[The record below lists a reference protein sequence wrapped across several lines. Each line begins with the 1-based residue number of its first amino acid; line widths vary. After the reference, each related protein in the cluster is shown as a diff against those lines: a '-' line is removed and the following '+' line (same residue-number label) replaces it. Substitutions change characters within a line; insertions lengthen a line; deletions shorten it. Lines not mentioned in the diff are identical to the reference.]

1 MNGNGWTPAMAR
13 RWFLARIGLGAGAVG
28 AGIAAAGI
36 MGSPIAEAQTQGANE
51 SSWKPARHAQDDWYD
66 KVPGV
71 HRYLIDSA
79 SAEGFGWALWFA
91 TNYYTANQDAYGLKD
106 SDLAVIVVA
115 RHKSTSFAYND
126 AIWAKWGKQLA
137 EQAEF
142 VDPKT
147 KEPPKVNYY
156 AGPGDGSQLS
166 GKMDPLVKR
175 GAQFAV
181 CAMSTHGIAMRIAKA
196 NGLEVDAVVKEITA
210 NLVPNSRMVSAGIV
224 AVNRAQEHG
233 YSWLLAV

>member
-1 MNGNGWTPAMAR
+1 M
-13 RWFLARIGLGAGAVG
+13 GAGIVG
-28 AGIAAAGI
+28 AGVAVV
-36 MGSPIAEAQTQGANE
+36 PTVEAQAASENG
-51 SSWKPARHAQDDWYD
+51 WKAARHAQDDWYD
-66 KVPGV
+66 KIPGV
-71 HRYLIDSA
+71 HRYVIDSA

-91 TNYYTANQDAYGLKD
+91 KNYYTANQDAYGLKD

-126 AIWAKWGKQLA
+126 AIWAKWGKQLS

-147 KEPPKVNYY
+147 KEPPKVNFYGA
-156 AGPGDGSQLS
+156 AGDS
-166 GKMDPLVKR
+166 GRLAGTMDAVIKK
-175 GAQFAV
+175 GVQFGV
-181 CAMSTHGIAMRIAKA
+181 CSMSTRGIATAIAKA

-210 NLVPNSRMVSAGIV
+210 NLIPNARMVPAGVV

-233 YSWLLAV
+233 YSFIFAV

>member
-1 MNGNGWTPAMAR
+1 MNGKGWPSSMAR
-13 RWFLARIGLGAGAVG
+13 RWFLARIGVGAGAVG
-28 AGIAAAGI
+28 AGVADAGM
-36 MGSPIAEAQTQGANE
+36 MGASTAEAQASGE
-51 SSWKPARHAQDDWYD
+51 SAWKAARHAEDDWYD

-91 TNYYTANQDAYGLKD
+91 TNYYTANRDAYGLKD
-106 SDLAVIVVA
+106 SDLAVIIVA
-115 RHKSTSFAYND
+115 RHKATSFGYND
-126 AIWAKWGKQLA
+126 VIWAKWGKQLS

-147 KEPPKVNYY
+147 KEPPKVSYY

-166 GKMDPLVKR
+166 GKMDPLIKR
-175 GAQFAV
+175 GLQFAV
-181 CAMSTHGIAMRIAKA
+181 CSTSTRGIATRIAKA
-196 NGLEVDAVVKEITA
+196 SGLEIDAVVKEITS
-210 NLVPNSRMVSAGIV
+210 NLVPNARMVPAGVV

-233 YSWLLAV
+233 YSFLSAV

>member
-1 MNGNGWTPAMAR
+1 MNEKVWTPAMAR

-28 AGIAAAGI
+28 AGIAAAGM
-36 MGSPIAEAQTQGANE
+36 MGCAGVEAQG
-51 SSWKPARHAQDDWYD
+51 SSDGVWKPARHAQDDWYD

-115 RHKSTSFAYND
+115 RHKSTSFGYND

-142 VDPKT
+142 ADPKT

-166 GKMDPLVKR
+166 GKMDPLAKR
-175 GAQFAV
+175 GVQFAV
-181 CAMSTHGIAMRIAKA
+181 CSMSTRGIATRIAKA

-210 NLVPNSRMVSAGIV
+210 NLVPNARMVPAGVV
-224 AVNRAQEHG
+224 AVNRAQERG
-233 YSWLLAV
+233 YSFVFAV